1 MSNMQIEVG
10 KWYKTSKDNYKAFI
24 TTHLDKSA
32 ACSMPY
38 LGYVTTNDGIFWIQ
52 ACFNENGKC
61 NHTTF
66 HLIEEWKE
74 PKSGIAYVNIYISE
88 RGEEVPYVHTTKK
101 LADKQDSFA
110 YTPHKRKA
118 CVRVEWKEGQFDD

>member
-24 TTHLDKSA
+24 TTHLDKSV

-74 PKSGIAYVNIYISE
+74 PKSGIGYLHVYIDD
-88 RGEEVPYVHTTKK
+88 GEIEYRFRDNNNNLEN
-101 LADKQDSFA
+101 LANA
-110 YTPHKRKA
+110 I
-118 CVRVEWKEGQFDD
+118 VRVEWNEGQFDD